1 MSGALKPSVSVWLW
15 AYFAVC
21 SSCQTSVSQ
30 FGSFFPKFTTSE
42 AKEILSFREVFE
54 YASSPHCYNFITA
67 KNKYNKFNMNKCKVK
82 RKLNDYPV
90 HERMHFLPLC
100 FPSYLKMSLNIDC
113 RFLTFPSSFKEPGA
127 AAVATEDRLLSKQAL
142 RDSPKS
148 GLCKLTEF
156 NLKNLILLL
165 TLLPRLYVGR

>member
-1 MSGALKPSVSVWLW
+1 MLVYDFEHILLFAARVRHLSLSLDHSFPSSLPVRQKRSSVSERYLNMLPLHT
-15 AYFAVC
+15 A
-21 SSCQTSVSQ
+21 T
-30 FGSFFPKFTTSE
+30 
-42 AKEILSFREVFE
+42 ILLQQKINTINTINLTWIWS
-54 YASSPHCYNFITA
+54 
-67 KNKYNKFNMNKCKVK
+67 KCKVK

-142 RDSPKS
+142 RDSPQS

-156 NLKNLILLL
+156 NLKNLILSL